1 MRSRGVGVQAY
12 KSPLSLVSKGVR
24 SESGLRLVCVL
35 GGVGHHPLVLTA
47 SNSPFWASFL

>member
-24 SESGLRLVCVL
+24 SNSGLRLVCVL
-35 GGVGHHPLVLTA
+35 GGVRHPLVLTA
-47 SNSPFWASFL
+47 SNSPFWASSCL